1 MPVLFCFGL
10 GYSGVRLARRA
21 EAAGF
26 RVVGTSRQQHEGLSV
41 LSFEDEEGIRR
52 ALAETTHL
60 VSTVPPDKEG
70 DDVVLSRYGDALKP
84 IPWLGYCSSL
94 SVYGDH
100 GGACVDEETAPAL
113 PLSLRGE
120 RRLRAERA
128 WQKLAEQDKT
138 RLCLLRIAGIYGE
151 GRNAL
156 LRLRAGEKREGTK
169 GGAKGG
175 VKEKA
180 GGGSS
185 PFVRSEGV
193 FNRVHVEDLVSAVLS
208 AAMRQA
214 SGIFNICDDLPARSH
229 EPLLYAAELLGCA
242 APEFVSR
249 EQARARGLLS
259 DMALSFHRE
268 HKRVGNGKMK
278 AELGLGLRYP
288 DYRRGLE
295 ELARE
300 LSL

>member
-70 DDVVLSRYGDALKP
+70 DDVVLSRYGDALGS

-128 WQKLAEQDKT
+128 WQKLTEQDKT

-156 LRLRAGEKREGTK
+156 LRLLLREREKT
-169 GGAKGG
+169 KGG

-193 FNRVHVEDLVSAVLS
+193 FNRIHVEDLVSAVLS
-208 AAMRQA
+208 AAMMQA

-259 DMALSFHRE
+259 DMALSFHKE

-278 AELGLGLRYP
+278 EELGVRLLYP
-288 DYRRGLE
+288 DYRQGLK
-295 ELARE
+295 ELWKRSSR
-300 LSL
+300 SL

>member
-70 DDVVLSRYGDALKP
+70 DDVVLSRYGDALAP

-100 GGACVDEETAPAL
+100 GGGCVDEETAPAL

-120 RRLRAERA
+120 RRLGAERA

-156 LRLRAGEKREGTK
+156 LRLREREKTN
-169 GGAKGG
+169 
-175 VKEKA
+175 
-180 GGGSS
+180 GGSS

-193 FNRVHVEDLVSAVLS
+193 FNRVHVEDLVSAIVS
-208 AAMRQA
+208 AAMMQA